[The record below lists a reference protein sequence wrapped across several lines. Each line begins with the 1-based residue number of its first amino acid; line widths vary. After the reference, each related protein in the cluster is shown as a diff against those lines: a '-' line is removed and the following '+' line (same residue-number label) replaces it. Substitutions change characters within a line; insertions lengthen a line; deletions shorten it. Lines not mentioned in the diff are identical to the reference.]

1 MQYRV
6 YRGGEWFD
14 DGASNLAAR
23 ARYKN
28 NPINRESG
36 LAWRC
41 VRARRASFTQKD
53 SNQAGRVSRGGSWL
67 SDAAYCRAAR
77 RYNNVP
83 GYAGVNLGFRCARN
97 A

>member
-6 YRGGEWFD
+6 YRGGEWLD
-14 DGASNLAAR
+14 DGAANLAAR

-41 VRARRASFTQKD
+41 VRARQTSFTQED
-53 SNQAGRVSRGGSWL
+53 SNQAGRVFRGGSWYYG
-67 SDAAYCRAAR
+67 AASCRAANR
-77 RYNNVP
+77 SCYGP
-83 GYAGVNLGFRCARN
+83 GSRSDFIGFRCARN